1 MKKIKFQIIFVFLV
15 LMLVSLACEFSAST
29 ANIKDAYMARD
40 SEGVDKT
47 TVFAQSDEFNCIV
60 QVVNAPDDT
69 DVKAVWYAVNAQ
81 DTDPNFK
88 IDEYSLT
95 TGDAVIPFSL
105 TNDSL
110 WPLGTYKVELY
121 LNDKLESTV
130 DFEVK

>member
-1 MKKIKFQIIFVFLV
+1 
-15 LMLVSLACEFSAST
+15 MLVSLACEFSAST

-60 QVVNAPDDT
+60 QAVNAPDDT